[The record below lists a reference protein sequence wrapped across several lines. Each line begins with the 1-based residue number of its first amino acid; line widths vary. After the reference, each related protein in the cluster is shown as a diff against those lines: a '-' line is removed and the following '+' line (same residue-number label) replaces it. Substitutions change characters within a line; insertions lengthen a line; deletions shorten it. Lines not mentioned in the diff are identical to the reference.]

1 MSELTHKN
9 INHLY
14 TSIREVLLTGRDYA
28 YKAVNFAMVQS
39 YWQIG
44 KLITEE
50 ELNGGQRAEYGKY
63 LVQEIAIRLTTEFGR
78 GFDKSELYKICRF
91 YKCSPI
97 VDALRPQF
105 VIQRLT
111 N

>member
-14 TSIREVLLTGRDYA
+14 TSIREVLLTGRDHA

-50 ELNGGQRAEYGKY
+50 ELNGGQRAEYGAQLMK
-63 LVQEIAIRLTTEFGR
+63 E
-78 GFDKSELYKICRF
+78 
-91 YKCSPI
+91 
-97 VDALRPQF
+97 
-105 VIQRLT
+105 
-111 N
+111 